1 MTSVPVGRRVG
12 RYEIL
17 AEIGRGATALV
28 HLARQTDLDREV
40 ALKEL
45 SALQAADPA
54 LVGRFLRES
63 RLVGGLNHPNIV
75 TVYEYFE
82 HEGTPFIAM
91 EYLPRGSLR
100 PFVGS
105 LDVSQIA
112 GALQCV
118 LAGLAHAETR
128 GIVHRDLKP
137 ENLLV
142 TSNGELKIADFGI
155 AKALD
160 AESGS
165 LTLTGTTVGTP
176 AYMAPE
182 QAMAGEVGPSADLYA
197 TGVIAYELLAGTVPF
212 QGSVAMAVM
221 LQHLNDPVPPLRASR
236 PDLDLEL
243 CDWVERMLAKQ
254 PERRPVGAADALD
267 DLDEIVIRVLGP
279 RWRRRARI
287 VTGSMSNA
295 PTSPPVVTPATRIA
309 PPSETGPRRRRGVML
324 ALGAGAAGLL
334 LAGGVGAAF
343 ALTGDDGGSGAT
355 STQSTQTH
363 ETTSGSV
370 PIERPAGVRLSA
382 VDLDTR
388 ADPARATLRL
398 AGAARGTARVDLRDA
413 DISDGHAWFVLRGAG
428 IDAKTQG
435 AANDALTVKVR
446 KARNMLRIDLRAEA
460 GAFDTLVVRRGD
472 HVVVARLGR
481 PAPDNGSQSTTP
493 TGGGSP
499 PPETTTTSTTDTTP
513 DFGTR

>member
-1 MTSVPVGRRVG
+1 MTSVPVERRVG
-12 RYEIL
+12 RYEL
-17 AEIGRGATALV
+17 LGEIGRGATAVV

-45 SALQAADPA
+45 LALQAADPA
-54 LVGRFLRES
+54 LVDRFLRES
-63 RLVGGLNHPNIV
+63 RLVGSLNHPSIV

-82 HEGTPFIAM
+82 HDGTPFIAM

-105 LDVSQIA
+105 LDVAQVA
-112 GALQCV
+112 GALQCI
-118 LAGLAHAETR
+118 LGGLAHAETR

-137 ENLLV
+137 ENLLI

-182 QAMAGEVGPSADLYA
+182 QAMAGDVGPSADLYA

-212 QGSVAMAVM
+212 QGNVAMAVM

-267 DLDEIVIRVLGP
+267 DLDEIVIRMLGP
-279 RWRRRARI
+279 RWRRRARL
-287 VTGSMSNA
+287 TASQPSA
-295 PTSPPVVTPATRIA
+295 PSGTFVATPGTRIA
-309 PPSETGPRRRRGVML
+309 SAPEPSPTRRRRVALLLGAATGAILL
-324 ALGAGAAGLL
+324 AAGLGAG
-334 LAGGVGAAF
+334 F
-343 ALTGDDGGSGAT
+343 ALTGDDDGGSGA
-355 STQSTQTH
+355 SSAQSTTTAD
-363 ETTSGSV
+363 TTSGSAPV
-370 PIERPAGVRLSA
+370 KTPRPATLNA
-382 VDLDTR
+382 VDLDTST
-388 ADPARATLRL
+388 DPATATLRF
-398 AGAARGTARVDLRDA
+398 AGAALERARIVPRDT
-413 DISDGHAWFVLRGAG
+413 DISDGHAWFVLRHTD
-428 IDAKTQG
+428 IDARTRG
-435 AANDALTVKVR
+435 AMNDQLAVKVR
-446 KARNMLRIDLRAEA
+446 KGRNLLRIDLRAEA
-460 GAFDTLVVRRGD
+460 GAFDTVVVRPSGER
-472 HVVVARLGR
+472 VVIVRLRR
-481 PAPDNGSQSTTP
+481 PAPDTGGQNTTP
-493 TGGGSP
+493 TGGTTP
-499 PPETTTTSTTDTTP
+499 PPETTTTDTTP